1 MRPAQYRDI
10 AVRRLEK
17 SVAPVAGIARRAGI
31 LTVAASLVWYVQA
44 LLVAAIFAGLVEPEA
59 RFVSPWVAIGV
70 FAFLGV
76 MRAVINRAASGFS
89 FAASDGVMALE
100 RHALLRREAMGS
112 PLFERVSSPEIA
124 SLAAE
129 KIKSIGHYVA
139 RYQPAMLRTRILPL
153 VILALAFSMSWVVGI
168 IFLITGPLIPIFMA
182 LVGLAARQASEQQMQ
197 EIGNLNSLLVERIR
211 ALTDIRLLDASA
223 KTIAS
228 FEIRAD
234 TLRQE
239 TMAVLRIAFLSSTVL
254 ELFSAIGI
262 ALVAV
267 YIGFALL
274 GELNFGAYA
283 TRLTLFEGIFLL
295 LLAPEFYQPM
305 RDIAAAWHDRAAAL
319 AVASELAELEDD
331 KRYVPIVGKGA
342 YEMSPHFGNIQT
354 VGLAYE
360 TPGGNRI
367 AYGDL
372 SIAQGEKVALVGP
385 SGSGK
390 STLLALLAGFADPS
404 HGQILIDGVELTAG
418 NADAWRGNVAWI
430 AQSPH
435 FLNASLK
442 ANLLL
447 DRHSANDADVPA
459 ALDAAAAR
467 SVVDRLPQGV
477 LTRLGEAGHGV
488 SGGEAR
494 RLMIARAIASGKPII
509 LADEP
514 TADLDEE
521 TAESIMQA
529 LLALAQGGATLVVA
543 THDPKVARQ
552 LDRVI
557 PIGGDA

>member
-1 MRPAQYRDI
+1 MRPAKIRDI
-10 AVRRLEK
+10 AVQRLEK
-17 SVAPVAGIARRAGI
+17 SVEPVAGLARRAGL
-31 LTVAASLVWYVQA
+31 LTIAASLVWYGQA
-44 LLVAAIFAGLVEPEA
+44 VLVAALFSGLVEPETQ
-59 RFVSPWVAIGV
+59 FVAPWVAISV
-70 FAFLGV
+70 FAILGV
-76 MRAVINRAASGFS
+76 IRALINRTASGFS
-89 FAASDGVMALE
+89 FAASDGAMALE
-100 RHALLRREAMGS
+100 RRALLRREAMGS
-112 PLFERVSSPEIA
+112 PLFERVSSPQIA

-139 RYQPAMLRTRILPL
+139 RYQPAMLRTRVLPL

-168 IFLITGPLIPIFMA
+168 IFVITGPLIPLFMA

-228 FEIRAD
+228 FENRAE
-234 TLRQE
+234 TLRSQ

-319 AVASELAELEDD
+319 AVAGELAELENE
-331 KRYVPIVGKGA
+331 KRYVPIVGEGVRKAALHPGD
-342 YEMSPHFGNIQT
+342 IQT
-354 VGLAYE
+354 AGLVYE

-367 AYGDL
+367 TYDDL
-372 SIAQGEKVALVGP
+372 LIAQGEKVALVGQ

-390 STLLALLAGFADPS
+390 STLLALLAGLVEPS
-404 HGQILIDGVELTAG
+404 QGQILIDGVALTTG
-418 NADAWRGNVAWI
+418 NADAWRSNVAWI
-430 AQSPH
+430 AQSPN

-442 ANLLL
+442 ANLSL
-447 DRHSANDADVPA
+447 DKALENDADILA

-467 SVVDRLPQGV
+467 SVVDRLPKGIQ
-477 LTRLGEAGHGV
+477 TRLGEAGHGV

-494 RLMIARAIASGKPII
+494 RLMIARAIASGKPVIF
-509 LADEP
+509 ADEP

-521 TAESIMQA
+521 TAESIIEA

-543 THDPKVARQ
+543 THDLKVARR
-552 LDRVI
+552 LDRIVR
-557 PIGGDA
+557 IGGDA